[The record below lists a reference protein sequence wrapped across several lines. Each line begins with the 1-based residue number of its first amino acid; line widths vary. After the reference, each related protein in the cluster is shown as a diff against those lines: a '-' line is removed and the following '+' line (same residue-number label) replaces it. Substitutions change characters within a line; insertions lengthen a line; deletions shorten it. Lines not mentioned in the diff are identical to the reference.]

1 MPALTHGRVKNGF
14 NLLPRTIRY
23 AQGKCD
29 NDAVSANQNMEEPTK
44 WQNEAPLCKG
54 SQRALCCGRPLQYTS
69 MMGANLFR
77 NSRIPTG
84 PANRKFASTVS
95 VGRSFAAKR
104 AIARRTANCHPEH
117 GTGGWT
123 ATFEVILMTAARGS
137 PLLPIPDLYKR
148 LGSHPLFMDT
158 GGVYPYGE
166 KTMAPNSFIA
176 IADSYKITDARV
188 MLGWPVYTI
197 KMNFKKF
204 YSVPTSASPPSVALS
219 KWGGQPPSGPSIWN
233 LVGTDYYKIVGS
245 TLSVS
250 GSVDLVLEGMV
261 GIPNAPM
268 APVNFKQ
275 RLAGGTKCCCL
286 MPTVTYSQPVN
297 AYRNPCSGGLA
308 KKRLLIPCTNP
319 TSDFDKF
326 KKK

>member
-29 NDAVSANQNMEEPTK
+29 NDAASANQNMEEPTK

-117 GTGGWT
+117 GTGGWSG
-123 ATFEVILMTAARGS
+123 TFQITSLKAPLPPVAEMYELLGRHPGLFLNKSISDMWMPGSILG
-137 PLLPIPDLYKR
+137 I
-148 LGSHPLFMDT
+148 
-158 GGVYPYGE
+158 V
-166 KTMAPNSFIA
+166 
-176 IADSYKITDARV
+176 DSYNITDVRHV
-188 MLGWPVYTI
+188 IYGGDGNTLSRPVYYI
-197 KMNFKKF
+197 KANFKKF
-204 YSVPTSASPPSVALS
+204 YILPTGVSSPGTAPLKMLEGSPPTGMGAWWMLPQTSFTITGMVLS
-219 KWGGQPPSGPSIWN
+219 IEATPDAGEPF
-233 LVGTDYYKIVGS
+233 GS
-245 TLSVS
+245 TELSLS
-250 GSVDLVLEGMV
+250 Y
-261 GIPNAPM
+261 
-268 APVNFKQ
+268 NFKQ
-275 RLAGGTKCCCL
+275 RLSGGTKCCCL

-319 TSDFDKF
+319 TSSFDNF